1 MIIIDR
7 EEETETGDCR
17 SYAPFSPFCTNRY
30 PSGNLVFVS
39 LPFLIL
45 LDMCPLRSIL
55 LVGEGNFSFSAS
67 VSQLYSET
75 DTSITA
81 TCLQHQEEA
90 LRHEGATNNI
100 RTIQDSGGA
109 VLFDVDCTKLG
120 ECASLQGRVFDRV
133 VFNFPHCGRK
143 SGVKKNRELLKNFFL
158 SCVQL
163 LSEDGEVHVS
173 LCNGQGGTPA
183 DHPKREWHNSWQVA
197 AMAAEAN
204 LILSHVQPFESEKY
218 QSYKCT
224 GYRSQDKGFH
234 VEKGLLHVFTH
245 SLSYTP
251 AQILKVEEAV
261 EGHRVEYNIPAELS
275 DYIFR
280 GFLCSGSVHPVRLV
294 QDFLL
299 KGLAE
304 KWSVSMTTETIPF
317 LLTAKQLQACGRDI
331 NRTHCYW
338 IHPLQKYL
346 NSDVHSS
353 KDKRQHQF
361 LDSQGH
367 TGTRDTLS
375 ATCVTSDEVDRVR
388 SKEVERLM
396 SACSL
401 VDAEGESDL
410 YMLRPSLLPHM
421 EELLTKKEEL
431 INNAGSHGENM
442 GNNKSV
448 EGHKKGGPSGDCNG
462 VTSLLFG
469 ISGLVFKN
477 VQVNLWAL
485 PAFHKLLLRGV
496 FPSECEPIKLL
507 CQRLDTLLAPYG
519 VSLVTEQGGLRLMA
533 QPMGLVG
540 RVFASNA
547 SDNISDVVVT
557 VSLNLDLLAVLLFSL
572 PDWRLLWSHD
582 PRFLQHFVLRP
593 SPGKP
598 FHPFSMFPEHFS
610 FDISFWTG
618 PTWEERKFHA
628 LTREAGHGTVE
639 QVKLIDTFSHPELSQ
654 TSYCYRLI
662 YHSHTHAL
670 SHTQALQFHKDLES
684 FLTSRLQVI
693 IR

>member
-1 MIIIDR
+1 M
-7 EEETETGDCR
+7 
-17 SYAPFSPFCTNRY
+17 S
-30 PSGNLVFVS
+30 
-39 LPFLIL
+39 
-45 LDMCPLRSIL
+45 PLRSML

-67 VSQLYSET
+67 VSQLYLESET
-75 DTSITA
+75 CITA

-90 LRHEGATNNI
+90 LRHQGAADNI
-100 RTIQDSGGA
+100 KMIRDSGGA
-109 VLFDVDCTKLG
+109 VLFEVDCTKLG
-120 ECASLQGRVFDRV
+120 ECASLRGCVFDRV

-158 SCVQL
+158 SCGQV

-183 DHPKREWHNSWQVA
+183 DQPRREWHNSWQVA
-197 AMAAEAN
+197 AMAAEAH
-204 LILSHVQPFESEKY
+204 LVLSDVHAFERENY

-245 SLSYTP
+245 SLPYTS

-261 EGHRVEYNIPAELS
+261 EGDRVLYNMPAELS

-280 GFLCSGSVHPVRLV
+280 GFLHSGSAHPVRLV

-317 LLTAKQLQACGRDI
+317 LLTAKQLQACGCDVDV
-331 NRTHCYW
+331 TDCYR
-338 IHPLQKYL
+338 IHLLQKGV
-346 NSDVHSS
+346 NSDISTS
-353 KDKRQHQF
+353 TDKGKDPL
-361 LDSQGH
+361 LDSQGR
-367 TGTRDTLS
+367 TDTQDTP
-375 ATCVTSDEVDRVR
+375 ATTCLTSDKVDRVK
-388 SKEVERLM
+388 SKGAESLT
-396 SACSL
+396 SACL
-401 VDAEGESDL
+401 LDIDPEGESGL
-410 YMLRPSLLPHM
+410 YMLRPSLLPQM

-431 INNAGSHGENM
+431 VNNAGGHGEDK
-442 GNNKSV
+442 GDNKSVGV
-448 EGHKKGGPSGDCNG
+448 EGHKKEGSCGGCNG
-462 VTSLLFG
+462 VASMLFG

-477 VQVNLWAL
+477 VHVTLWNL
-485 PAFHKLLLRGV
+485 PAFHELLLTGV

-507 CQRLDTLLAPYG
+507 GQRLETLLAPYG
-519 VSLVTEQGGLRLMA
+519 VSFVTGQGGLRMMA
-533 QPMGLVG
+533 QSKGLVG
-540 RVFASNA
+540 KVFASNT
-547 SDNISDVVVT
+547 SDNMSNVSVT
-557 VSLNLDLLAVLLFSL
+557 VSLNLDLLSTLVFSL

-582 PRFLQHFVLRP
+582 PHFLQQFELHP
-593 SPGKP
+593 SPGTP
-598 FHPFSMFPEHFS
+598 FHPLSLFPEHFS

-628 LTREAGHGTVE
+628 VIREASRGTVE
-639 QVKLIDTFSHPELSQ
+639 QVKLMDTFSHPDLSQ

-662 YHSHTHAL
+662 YHSNTHAL
-670 SHTQALQFHKDLES
+670 SHTQALQFHKDLETS
-684 FLTSRLQVI
+684 LTSRLQVT